1 MCYSVV
7 LTNERELLVAYDY
20 VNCTTEE
27 LADHVEKSTPQIIS
41 TTLIYYQKR
50 GVEMMVEKIKEA
62 RKIVKKRKL
71 LKQLEGM

>member
-1 MCYSVV
+1 MSF
-7 LTNERELLVAYDY
+7 DY
-20 VNCTTEE
+20 RSCTVEE
-27 LADHVEKSTPQIIS
+27 LADHVEASNAQLIS

-50 GVEMMVEKIKEA
+50 DNSEMVEKIKEA